1 MPNYSIKSPEN
12 NEEWESY
19 LLFRWE
25 VLRKPLGMSKESLAD
40 SIEDSKESLA
50 DSIEDKSFHLMGVDE
65 KENVIAS
72 GRVHFNSEN
81 EAQIRYMAVDSRFK
95 RRGIGSEIVDKLEKH
110 ATSKGAGIMVLNARE
125 EAINFYSNLGYKE
138 VCPYHSDTGIPHK
151 TMKKSLLI

>member
-1 MPNYSIKSPEN
+1 MPNYSIKSPES

-40 SIEDSKESLA
+40 SIED
-50 DSIEDKSFHLMGVDE
+50 KSFHLMGIDE

-95 RRGIGSEIVDKLEKH
+95 RRGIGSEIVNKLERY
-110 ATSKGAGIMVLNARE
+110 ATSKGAVIMVLNARE
-125 EAINFYSNLGYKE
+125 EAISFYSNLGYKE

>member
-1 MPNYSIKSPEN
+1 MPNYSIKSPES
-12 NEEWESY
+12 NEEWENY

-40 SIEDSKESLA
+40 SIED
-50 DSIEDKSFHLMGVDE
+50 KSFHLMGIDE

-95 RRGIGSEIVDKLEKH
+95 RMGIGSEIVDKLEKY

-125 EAINFYSNLGYKE
+125 EAISFYSNLGYKE